1 MRRFALLFALA
12 LAGLAFASPAQAASS
27 GVRLLSCESALD
39 PAAREATFE
48 GRMRVRKAATK
59 MQMRFTLQSRSP
71 DEPRWRRIGAAGFG
85 KWLSSDPGVG
95 KYVYTKR
102 LVALAAPASYR
113 VQVRFRWLD
122 ADGER
127 VASSKRTSTVC
138 IQRDLRPNLKP
149 LGVEARPGADADHA
163 RYLVPVVNRG
173 RSSAGPFDVVVSVDG
188 TALTPA
194 QAPELAPGE
203 RALVEVQGPPCTD
216 GQMLTVDVDPT
227 GTVDERAEE
236 DNQLSVPCPGAP
248 A

>member
-1 MRRFALLFALA
+1 MFTMLVGA
-12 LAGLAFASPAQAASS
+12 LAFAAPAQAAPAS

-48 GRMRVRKAATK
+48 GRMRVRKGARK
-59 MQMRFTLQSRSP
+59 LQMRFTLQTRTSE
-71 DEPRWRRIGAAGFG
+71 EPRWHRLSAPGFN
-85 KWLSSDPGVG
+85 KWLTSDPGIG

-102 LVALAAPASYR
+102 LVSLAAPAWYR
-113 VQVRFRWLD
+113 TFVRFRWLD

-127 VASSKRTSTVC
+127 LASAKAFSPICR
-138 IQRDLRPNLKP
+138 QRDLRPNLKP
-149 LGVEARPGADADHA
+149 LGVQALPGADADHA

-173 RSSAGPFDVVVSVDG
+173 RSPAGPFDVVVSVEG
-188 TALTPA
+188 TTLTPA
-194 QAPELAPGE
+194 QAPGLQPAE

-227 GTVDERAEE
+227 GTVDERAED
-236 DNQLSVPCPGAP
+236 DNQLSVPCPGEP